1 MSQYFKIGK
10 FVASHGLNG
19 DLVLQHSLGKKSP
32 LKDVKALFIEEQPGN
47 FMPYFIEKTTIKSDT
62 ETYLKLEGID
72 NKEVARKLTPKEVW
86 LLEED
91 FQKFSDKSSP
101 IALLGY
107 KMFDGENELGMVTE
121 VIEQPHQILCTILY
135 KGKEALIPVHE
146 ESLIKIDKKNKKVF
160 VELPEG
166 LLDIYE

>member
-1 MSQYFKIGK
+1 
-10 FVASHGLNG
+10 
-19 DLVLQHSLGKKSP
+19 
-32 LKDVKALFIEEQPGN
+32 
-47 FMPYFIEKTTIKSDT
+47 
-62 ETYLKLEGID
+62 LEGID
-72 NKEVARKLTPKEVW
+72 NKEIARKLTPKEVW

-107 KMFDGENELGMVTE
+107 KMIEGENELGMVTE

-146 ESLIKIDKKNKKVF
+146 ESLIKIDKRNKKVY